1 MLGQYNIIWW
11 LINWIDIDWVQNY
24 QNMDS
29 QESSTYLEEFISST
43 EILPNDIRR
52 NFELIRELDKDSS
65 EYIRRCDEAEVY
77 TLLRLPW
84 LPYLM
89 HFYYVEAIS

>member
-1 MLGQYNIIWW
+1 
-11 LINWIDIDWVQNY
+11 
-24 QNMDS
+24 MDS

-77 TLLRLPW
+77 TLLRLP
-84 LPYLM
+84 
-89 HFYYVEAIS
+89 